1 MNYYEEEEFLKIL
14 LACYRNFMDD
24 EEIKKA
30 DEVLDIFDTIMLK
43 TNTLRSDELI
53 KKVDKNV

>member
-14 LACYRNFMDD
+14 LACYRNFIDD
-24 EEIKKA
+24 EDIKKA
-30 DEVLDIFDTIMLK
+30 DEVLDIFDAIMLK

-53 KKVDKNV
+53 KKVDNNV